1 MKVLSDVW
9 TSITGNA
16 NARVKDP
23 VIGSFVVAWI
33 LCNWDKLAILFFGD
47 NKVEERIGN
56 LVEKMAIIQ
65 SPELIYQ
72 DLDLL
77 ILPSLIALVYLFIL
91 PTVSLWVNQKQK
103 KPIIAQYS
111 HAVDVEIAQA
121 KKQWELNK
129 EKLRSNPNKGFLE
142 KDVELDIQR
151 QKARDELRNK
161 IRNEYLDKR
170 IKTST
175 ALATKST
182 EEAAIL
188 ELQRRKLEQ
197 EVEEKERKSTS
208 EKLRFERQA
217 TLLKATIASHRFPA
231 AYFFLQ
237 RLSGALREDNI
248 VMSLEGLSETVA
260 AIFGYDNFEQMIND
274 EDFTNENLEKLKYI
288 LASNEL
294 VNRLAEI
301 CNAEIDAEEK
311 LDPEVIFQHIQ
322 TIFEDLP
329 YKFLSEDGLV
339 EAISEYVHEVT
350 HEILNSEEL
359 SGPMAE
365 TDTIFEEL
373 WLEVQDYHNDVSFS
387 VKFHGYASG
396 PHRKESDVQGRELE
410 VNLTATTKPII
421 GSFGFGELTYKIKGA
436 PRDYD

>member
-103 KPIIAQYS
+103 KPIIAQHS

-260 AIFGYDNFEQMIND
+260 AIFGYDNFEQLIND
-274 EDFTNENLEKLKYI
+274 EDFTNDNLERLKYV
-288 LASNEL
+288 LAGSEM
-294 VNRLAEI
+294 VKRLEHICKAE
-301 CNAEIDAEEK
+301 ADKGEQLEF
-311 LDPEVIFQHIQ
+311 EVLFDYIQ

-329 YKFLSEDGLV
+329 YEFLSEDGLI
-339 EAISEYVHEVT
+339 EAISIYVHEDSFD
-350 HEILNSEEL
+350 ILNSEEL

-365 TDTIFEEL
+365 SDTIFEEL
-373 WLEVQDYHNDVSFS
+373 ELEVQEYKFEESLS

-396 PHRKESDVQGRELE
+396 HHRKESDMRGRDIAVE
-410 VNLTATTKPII
+410 LTAITKPVI
-421 GSFGFGELTYKIKGA
+421 GSFGFGKLEYEIGA
-436 PRDYD
+436 ALRDYE